1 MKVFVNLPET
11 EEAKIELENRVANFH
26 ATLIIEKIKQLN
38 VNDTYKKEILNLIL
52 QDLKDKMYEV

>member
-11 EEAKIELENRVANFH
+11 EEAKIKLENRVANFH

-52 QDLKDKMYEV
+52 QDLKDKMYEI

>member
-52 QDLKDKMYEV
+52 QDLKDKMYEI